1 MEIMKKTILNVKGA
15 TTLSKA
21 QQQEVNGGID
31 LIGYGDLSKCGCDCA
46 GNVTGPLYCQKFM
59 ACPQVYTC
67 EEIM

>member
-1 MEIMKKTILNVKGA
+1 MKKSFLNVSGA
-15 TTLSKA
+15 NLLSKA

-46 GNVTGPLYCQKFM
+46 GRVTGPLYCHKLM

-67 EEIM
+67 EETM